1 MISPGYLM
9 NILFREIGWEGP
21 AFMQFTSD
29 AMLHLPVICN
39 KGAYLEDDKYVKNLS
54 EQGQTLLKQ
63 YQDFQFYLRYRPEE

>member
-39 KGAYLEDDKYVKNLS
+39 KGAYLEDGKYVKNLS

-63 YQDFQFYLRYRPEE
+63 YQDLQFYLRYRPEE